1 MTSHD
6 IKELQKI
13 SGYPCVSIF
22 IPTHRTMPERL
33 KDPVKIKDLVGQAV
47 DRLLKEFPKKDV
59 ESFAENLDKIIE
71 NIDYTKLLD
80 GLAIFINKDI
90 AQIYTLPFP
99 IKEKVVIDDSFSLRD
114 IIYVFN
120 RSPHYWALILH
131 AKQARLFEGA
141 RNSLIEV
148 KDPAELR
155 EKQEGFPFDW
165 PWEVTN
171 DKKYEAFIMGEIGD
185 RYLLD
190 QQVHMF
196 KKIDNLLEK
205 HIGKT
210 DWPCVLLTTHD
221 NFSNFMDDTKQADRI
236 VAQGKVNPHAENGD
250 LAKTAWKL
258 MEEYIK
264 EERQDSL
271 KLLEDAISRSHYA
284 FGLNQVWRMAYEGRI
299 HTLLVEENYN
309 VPGKII
315 TEDPSKIVIYEKTE
329 IPKVH
334 DDLIDQLIESVLSKK
349 GRVIF
354 VEPGTLKEYEKI
366 AAILRY

>member
-22 IPTHRTMPERL
+22 IPTHRTMPDRL

-59 ESFAENLDKIIE
+59 ESFAETLDKIIE
-71 NIDYTKLLD
+71 KIDYTKLLD
-80 GLAIFINKDI
+80 GLAIFINKDF

-99 IKEKVVIDDSFSLRD
+99 IREKVVIDDSFSLRD

-148 KDPAELR
+148 TDPAALR

-190 QQVHMF
+190 QQIHMF
-196 KKIDNLLEK
+196 KKIDNLLDK

-221 NFSNFMDDTKQADRI
+221 NFANFMKDTKHAERI
-236 VAQGKVNPHAENGD
+236 VAQGKINPHAANGEI
-250 LAKTAWKL
+250 AKTAWKL

-264 EERQDSL
+264 QERKNSL
-271 KLLEDAISRSHYA
+271 KLFEEAVSRGHHA
-284 FGLNQVWRMAYEGRI
+284 FDLTQVWRMAYEGRI
-299 HTLLVEENYN
+299 HTLLVEENYS
-309 VPGKII
+309 VPGKINPV
-315 TEDPSKIVIYEKTE
+315 DSSKITVYEKADT
-329 IPKVH
+329 PKIS
-334 DDLIDQLIESVLSKK
+334 DDLIDHLVESVLSKR

-354 VEPGTLKEYEKI
+354 VDPGALKEYQKI